1 MQKLYAQTALLPSGW
16 ASDVAL
22 DIDANGTIAA
32 LQANAS
38 PNGRERLHGPMVPAM
53 PNLHSHSFQRAFAGL
68 AEVASHTP
76 DSFWTWRDQMYR
88 LVGQL
93 TPEDVETIAAKL
105 FIETMKGGFGA
116 IAEFHYLHHA
126 IGGQTYADPAELSR
140 RIICAA
146 HTTGIGLTLL
156 PVFYAHSD
164 FGGLAP
170 NAGQARFIH
179 DPDAFL
185 KLLQKLESQKSGFN
199 LGLAF
204 HSLRAATPEEMRVIL
219 KHQPTSGPV
228 HIHVAEQP
236 REVEACLAWSG
247 KRPVELLLGT
257 FDVDRNWCLIHATHM
272 VDAERGAL
280 AKSGAVAGLCPAT
293 EANLG
298 DGIFPAVAYQA
309 VGGRYGIGTDSHIAT
324 GVAEELKTLEYG
336 QRLRDLGRNRMAGA
350 GGASTGRTLFDAALS
365 GGAQALGHHASGIA
379 VGNPADFVVL
389 NGADP
394 FIATAKGDQI
404 LDRWIFARGD
414 AVVRDVMVQG
424 KWCIQARRH
433 AQDERIDRAFLQVLR
448 RVAA

>member
-1 MQKLYAQTALLPSGW
+1 MQKLFAQTALLSSGW

-22 DIDANGTIAA
+22 DIDAHGKISA
-32 LQANAS
+32 LQTNAS
-38 PNGRERLHGPMVPAM
+38 PIGRERLHGPLVPAM
-53 PNLHSHSFQRAFAGL
+53 ANLHSHSFQRAFAGL
-68 AEVASHTP
+68 AEVASNTA

-93 TPEDVETIAAKL
+93 TPDDVETIAAKL
-105 FIETMKGGFGA
+105 FIETLKGGFGSV
-116 IAEFHYLHHA
+116 AEFHYVHHA
-126 IGGQTYADPAELSR
+126 IGGQAYADPAELSR
-140 RIICAA
+140 RIISAA
-146 HTTGIGLTLL
+146 KTTGIGLTLL

-164 FGGLAP
+164 FGGQAP

-185 KLLQKLESQKSGFN
+185 KLLQALESPQQDFN
-199 LGLAF
+199 LGFAF
-204 HSLRAATPEEMRVIL
+204 HSLRAATPDEMRMIL
-219 KHQPTSGPV
+219 SQQPTDGPI

-247 KRPVELLLGT
+247 KRPVEFLLEN
-257 FDVDRNWCLIHATHM
+257 FDVDANWCLIHATHM
-272 VDAERGAL
+272 LERAREAL

-309 VGGRYGIGTDSHIAT
+309 AGGRFGIGTDSHIAT

-336 QRLRDLGRNRMAGA
+336 QRLRDFGRNRMAA
-350 GGASTGRTLFDAALS
+350 TGGASTGRSLFDAALQ
-365 GGAQALGHHASGIA
+365 GGAQALGHASHGIA
-379 VGNPADFVVL
+379 EGNPADLVVL
-389 NGADP
+389 DAADP
-394 FIATAKGDQI
+394 FIGTAQGDQI

-414 AVVRDVMVQG
+414 AVVRDVMVHG
-424 KWCIQARRH
+424 KWQIIERRH
-433 AQDERIDRAFLQVLR
+433 AEEQRIDRAFLTVLR

>member
-1 MQKLYAQTALLPSGW
+1 MLKYFAQTALLPSGW

-22 DIDANGTIAA
+22 DIDAHGKITAI
-32 LQANAS
+32 QANAS
-38 PNGRERLHGPMVPAM
+38 PMGRERLHGPLVPAM

-68 AEVASHTP
+68 AEVASNTA

-105 FIETMKGGFGA
+105 FIETLKGGFGS

-126 IGGQTYADPAELSR
+126 IGGQAYADPAELSR
-140 RIICAA
+140 RIISAA
-146 HTTGIGLTLL
+146 KTTGIGLTLL

-164 FGGLAP
+164 FGGQAP

-179 DPDAFL
+179 DPEAFL
-185 KLLQKLESQKSGFN
+185 KLLQALETRKDGFKI
-199 LGLAF
+199 GLAF
-204 HSLRAATPEEMRVIL
+204 HSLRAATPDEMRMIL
-219 KHQPTSGPV
+219 NQHSTHGPI

-236 REVEACLAWSG
+236 REVEACLAWSD
-247 KRPVELLLGT
+247 KRPVEFLLEN
-257 FDVDRNWCLIHATHM
+257 FDIDASWCLIHATHM
-272 VDAERGAL
+272 LERERDAL

-309 VGGRYGIGTDSHIAT
+309 AGGRYGIGTDSHIAT

-336 QRLRDLGRNRMAGA
+336 QRLRDFGRNRMAAA
-350 GGASTGRTLFDAALS
+350 GGASTGRSQFDAALK
-365 GGAQALGHHASGIA
+365 GGAQALGHPGHGIA
-379 VGNPADFVVL
+379 EGNPADFVVL
-389 NGADP
+389 DAADP
-394 FIATAKGDQI
+394 FIATAQGDQI

-414 AVVRDVMVQG
+414 AVVRDVMVHG
-424 KWCIQARRH
+424 KWQIIERRH
-433 AQDERIDRAFLQVLR
+433 AQEERIDRAFLQVLK